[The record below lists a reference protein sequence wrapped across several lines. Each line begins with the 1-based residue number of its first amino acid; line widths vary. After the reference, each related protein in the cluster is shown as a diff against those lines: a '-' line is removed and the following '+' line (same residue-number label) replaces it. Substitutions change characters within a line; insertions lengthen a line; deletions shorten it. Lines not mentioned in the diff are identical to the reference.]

1 MPTYE
6 YECLTHG
13 RYEMVRSYE
22 DRDADKSCPTCGAP
36 SRRVM
41 SVPARSVVQGGTG
54 AGRSDRT

>member
-22 DRDADKSCPTCGAP
+22 DRDAERSCPTCGAP